1 MRCERIQE
9 LLLTDYTD
17 TEASEAL
24 RGEVAEHLA
33 SCASCRAFARTVSE
47 KAVMPFKTVRP
58 EEPPSY
64 IWQRIRESVVSVPA
78 KRSPSFLP
86 EAAEII
92 KNVFAGMIRI
102 PKPALAFAAAAM
114 VILAVL
120 VTRPLMQERAL
131 NEYLDDQMTFLAML
145 ETDESNG
152 YYFDTD
158 TRTWTER
165 VM

>member
-58 EEPPSY
+58 EQTGQPLAHR
-64 IWQRIRESVVSVPA
+64 RIIIDYDH
-78 KRSPSFLP
+78 RSPGF
-86 EAAEII
+86 
-92 KNVFAGMIRI
+92 
-102 PKPALAFAAAAM
+102 
-114 VILAVL
+114 
-120 VTRPLMQERAL
+120 
-131 NEYLDDQMTFLAML
+131 
-145 ETDESNG
+145 
-152 YYFDTD
+152 
-158 TRTWTER
+158 
-165 VM
+165 